1 MQKRA
6 FTLIE
11 LLVVIAIIAI
21 LAAILFP
28 VFAQAREQARQTSCL
43 SNVKQLG
50 LGWMLH
56 IQDYDETFAP
66 HVTER
71 TALVGT
77 PDTLV
82 DRAAFSYKTKL
93 DPYVKNTQIHKCPSA
108 PAWPAQAAGRWF
120 TTDYGNNH
128 NEINLPNASKRQ
140 WYIDNPDFGVNDS
153 HTLASLAAPAR
164 FILIAE
170 AARASGVPSRG
181 GLYPQPWSFDDAT
194 LPDAS
199 QQARFKAGHSGG
211 GSSRTPM
218 AMRSGYA
225 RCRPRSP
232 TLTTTGVVIQSID
245 DRQNRHPQD
254 LK

>member
-28 VFAQAREQARQTSCL
+28 VFAQARDKARQTSCL

-50 LGWMLH
+50 LGWMLY
-56 IQDYDETFAP
+56 IKDYDETFAP

-71 TALVGT
+71 TAPVGT

-93 DPYVKNTQIHKCPSA
+93 DPYVKNKQIHKCPSA
-108 PAWPAQAAGRWF
+108 PAWPAPAAGRWF
-120 TTDYGNNH
+120 STDYGNNH

-140 WYIDNPDFGVNDS
+140 SYIDNPDFGVNDS
-153 HTLASLAAPAR
+153 HTLASVASPAR

-194 LPDAS
+194 LPDTS
-199 QQARFKAGHSGG
+199 QQARFKARHIGG
-211 GSSRTPM
+211 GII
-218 AMRSGYA
+218 AYA
-225 RCRPRSP
+225 GGHAKWVRPEQTWKSYANNDWRRNP
-232 TLTTTGVVIQSID
+232 ID
-245 DRQNRHPQD
+245 
-254 LK
+254 

>member
-1 MQKRA
+1 MSSS
-6 FTLIE
+6 LY
-11 LLVVIAIIAI
+11 
-21 LAAILFP
+21 
-28 VFAQAREQARQTSCL
+28 
-43 SNVKQLG
+43 
-50 LGWMLH
+50 

-71 TALVGT
+71 TAPAGT

-93 DPYVKNTQIHKCPSA
+93 DPYVKNTQIHKCPSG
-108 PAWPAQAAGRWF
+108 PAWPAPAAGRWF

-128 NEINLPNASKRQ
+128 NETNLPNASKRQ

-170 AARASGVPSRG
+170 AARASGIPSRG

-199 QQARFKAGHSGG
+199 QQARFKARHSGG
-211 GSSRTPM
+211 GII
-218 AMRSGYA
+218 AYA
-225 RCRPRSP
+225 DGHAKWFRPEQTWKSYTNNDWRRNP
-232 TLTTTGVVIQSID
+232 ID
-245 DRQNRHPQD
+245 
-254 LK
+254 

>member
-1 MQKRA
+1 
-6 FTLIE
+6 
-11 LLVVIAIIAI
+11 
-21 LAAILFP
+21 
-28 VFAQAREQARQTSCL
+28 
-43 SNVKQLG
+43 
-50 LGWMLH
+50 MLY

-71 TALVGT
+71 TAPGGT

-108 PAWPAQAAGRWF
+108 PAWPAPAAGRWF

-153 HTLASLAAPAR
+153 HTLASLAAPVR

-170 AARASGVPSRG
+170 AARASGVPS
-181 GLYPQPWSFDDAT
+181 YPQAWSFDDAT

-199 QQARFKAGHSGG
+199 QQARFKARHSGG
-211 GSSRTPM
+211 GII
-218 AMRSGYA
+218 AYA
-225 RCRPRSP
+225 DGHAKWVRPEQTWKSYANNDWRRNP
-232 TLTTTGVVIQSID
+232 ID
-245 DRQNRHPQD
+245 
-254 LK
+254 

>member
-28 VFAQAREQARQTSCL
+28 VFAQAREKARQTSCL

-50 LGWMLH
+50 LGWMLY

-71 TALVGT
+71 TAPAGT

-93 DPYVKNTQIHKCPSA
+93 DPYVKNLQIHKCPSG
-108 PAWPAQAAGRWF
+108 PAWPAPAAGRWF

-128 NEINLPNASKRQ
+128 NETNLPNASKRQ

-153 HTLASLAAPAR
+153 HSLASLASPAR

-181 GLYPQPWSFDDAT
+181 GLYPQPWSFDDAA

-199 QQARFKAGHSGG
+199 QQARFKARHSGG
-211 GSSRTPM
+211 GII
-218 AMRSGYA
+218 AYA
-225 RCRPRSP
+225 DGHAKWVRPEQTWKSYANNDWRRNP
-232 TLTTTGVVIQSID
+232 ID
-245 DRQNRHPQD
+245 
-254 LK
+254 